1 MIKKRILFKVCLLY
15 CSFGFSQIVPDP
27 YQTLYTTLDTKLKEI
42 DQALS
47 AAWDGEKYCTYYC
60 TSLMTANS
68 GRGETL
74 LEPQILDNIEY
85 YLDAFEALGVRAV
98 DIAIQYPVLVTSF
111 PKSEDYLNFYKAV
124 VQKVR
129 DHGFRLIIGCQST
142 FRDSIF
148 GKLDVETFY
157 EGLDKER
164 FKTEKKQ
171 MIETIINELKPDYLT
186 IETEPSTQG
195 MNLGLDY
202 TVNDVVEYV
211 QYFLNGLDKKGT
223 LIGGGSGTWD
233 EIGYIDE
240 IAQFE
245 EIDYID
251 YHIYPVIQDF
261 FVDKVFKIDSIATR
275 YQKKLVIGE
284 CWLHKA
290 DETDLQELPPHVRF
304 VRDIFSF
311 WIPLDS
317 LFTECVVKLSHL
329 SKCEVTSLIWASF
342 LFSYLDYLPE
352 HETMPLDQL
361 YNAGYTASTQNILS
375 KTCSPTGVLYQNLII
390 DACNSTV
397 CPGSQHNFPCHF
409 MLEQNFPNPFNP
421 STTIRFSLSRPDD
434 ITLKVYDLRG
444 KEIENIFSGHCP
456 AGINE
461 VIWQPEVLSS
471 GIYMVYLQA
480 GNSIE
485 KRKMIFLK

>member
-1 MIKKRILFKVCLLY
+1 MKKRILLTIFLY
-15 CSFGFSQIVPDP
+15 YWHFGFSQNVPDP
-27 YQTLYTTLDTKLKEI
+27 YQALYATLDAKLIEI
-42 DQALS
+42 DQSLTI
-47 AAWDGEKYCTYYC
+47 AWDGKKYCTNYC

-68 GRGETL
+68 GRGEAL
-74 LEPQILDNIEY
+74 LEPKVLDNIEY

-111 PKSEDYLNFYKAV
+111 PKSQDYLNFYKAV

-129 DHGFRLIIGCQST
+129 DHEFRLIIGCQST

-148 GKLDVETFY
+148 GKLDVEAFY
-157 EGLDKER
+157 EGLDKAR
-164 FKTEKKQ
+164 FKAEKKQ

-195 MNLGLDY
+195 MNLGLNY

-223 LIGGGSGTWD
+223 LIGGGAGTWD
-233 EIGYIDE
+233 EIDYIDA
-240 IAQFE
+240 IAQLP

-261 FVDKVFKIDSIATR
+261 FVDRVFKIDSIATR

-290 DETDLQELPPHVRF
+290 DETDLQTLPAHVLF
-304 VRDIFSF
+304 ARDIFSF

-329 SKCEVTSLIWASF
+329 SKCEVTSLIWATY
-342 LFSYLDYLPE
+342 LFSYMDYLPE

-361 YNAGYTASTQNILS
+361 YNMGYTASGPNMLS
-375 KTCSPTGVLYQNLII
+375 KTFSSTGALYHHLIM
-390 DACNSTV
+390 DACNATSIYLEGQINI
-397 CPGSQHNFPCHF
+397 PADFI
-409 MLEQNFPNPFNP
+409 LEQNFPNPFNP

-444 KEIENIFSGHCP
+444 KEVKSIFSGHCS
-456 AGINE
+456 AGISE
-461 VIWQPEVLSS
+461 MIWQPEKLSS
-471 GIYMVYLQA
+471 GIYLVCLQG
-480 GNSIE
+480 GNMI
-485 KRKMIFLK
+485 KRKKMILLK